1 MIADPKK
8 NQQDLSRA
16 SIAGVSILPSI
27 QHLMSGRD
35 AHITKFRPFKPFIG
49 NLEFTP
55 QSRSADMLLL
65 VLQVFVICNN
75 TEEQYQGARLTPRSF
90 EVRAHNKLAPDE

>member
-35 AHITKFRPFKPFIG
+35 AHITKFRPFRG

-75 TEEQYQGARLTPRSF
+75 TKEQYQGARLMPRYF